1 MLFLTCTFPVSS
13 ERLEIHNNRF
23 SFWISQLNSVQKT
36 KRSQIVNLFG
46 LKITKLQHKYK
57 LYEINLSYVVSCSV
71 TVFDITSH

>member
-23 SFWISQLNSVQKT
+23 SFWISQLKCS

-46 LKITKLQHKYK
+46 LKITKMQHKYK
-57 LYEINLSYVVSCSV
+57 LYEINLSFVVSCLV